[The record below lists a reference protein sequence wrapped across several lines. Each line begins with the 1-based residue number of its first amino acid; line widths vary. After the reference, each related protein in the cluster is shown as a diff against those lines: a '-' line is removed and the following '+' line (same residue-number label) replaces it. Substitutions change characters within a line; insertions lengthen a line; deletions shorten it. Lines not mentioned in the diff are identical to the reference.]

1 VIRRLFWLTLGAVLG
16 VTGYRRATRLVRSLA
31 PGPRARELTR
41 FVGDV
46 REGMD
51 LYMERHPGPAPP
63 TLGSQQAR
71 PALAERRLPEHGLPE
86 HGLPEHGLPEHGL
99 TENGED
105 GR

>member
-1 VIRRLFWLTLGAVLG
+1 VIRRLFWLALGAVLG
-16 VTGYRRATRLVRSLA
+16 VTGYRRATRLVRSIA

-51 LYMERHPGPAPP
+51 LYMERQPGQPPP
-63 TLGSQQAR
+63 TLESQQVR
-71 PALAERRLPEHGLPE
+71 PALAEHRLPGHGLPE
-86 HGLPEHGLPEHGL
+86 RKLAERRL

>member
-16 VTGYRRATRLVRSLA
+16 VTGYRRATRLVRSIA
-31 PGPRARELTR
+31 PGPRARELSR

-46 REGMD
+46 REGME
-51 LYMERHPGPAPP
+51 LYMERHPGQAPP
-63 TLGSQQAR
+63 TLGSQPVR
-71 PALAERRLPEHGLPE
+71 PALTTRRLTENRLTE
-86 HGLPEHGLPEHGL
+86 NRLTENRL

>member
-1 VIRRLFWLTLGAVLG
+1 VIRRLFWLALGAVLG
-16 VTGYRRATRLVRSLA
+16 VTGYRRATRLVRSIA

-41 FVGDV
+41 FAGDV
-46 REGMD
+46 REGMG

-63 TLGSQQAR
+63 TLGSQQVR
-71 PALAERRLPEHGLPE
+71 PALAERRLAEHELPE
-86 HGLPEHGLPEHGL
+86 RRL

>member
-16 VTGYRRATRLVRSLA
+16 VTGYRRATRLVRSIA

-46 REGMD
+46 REGMG

-63 TLGSQQAR
+63 TLESQQVR
-71 PALAERRLPEHGLPE
+71 PALTERRWPDQELPEHRLPERR
-86 HGLPEHGLPEHGL
+86 L

>member
-16 VTGYRRATRLVRSLA
+16 VTGYRRATRLVRSIA

-46 REGMD
+46 REGMG
-51 LYMERHPGPAPP
+51 LYMERHPGLAPP
-63 TLGSQQAR
+63 TLGSQQVR
-71 PALAERRLPEHGLPE
+71 PALAEHELPEHELPE
-86 HGLPEHGLPEHGL
+86 HELPERRL

>member
-1 VIRRLFWLTLGAVLG
+1 MIRRLFWLTLGAVLG
-16 VTGYRRATRLVRSLA
+16 VTGYRRATRLVRSIA
-31 PGPRARELTR
+31 PGPTARELTR

-46 REGMD
+46 REGMG

-63 TLGSQQAR
+63 TLGSQQVR
-71 PALAERRLPEHGLPE
+71 PARAERRLPGHELPE
-86 HGLPEHGLPEHGL
+86 HELPERRL

>member
-16 VTGYRRATRLVRSLA
+16 VAGYRRAARLVRSIA

-51 LYMERHPGPAPP
+51 LYMERHPGQAPP
-63 TLGSQQAR
+63 TLGSQQVR
-71 PALAERRLPEHGLPE
+71 PALAERRSPGHGLPE
-86 HGLPEHGLPEHGL
+86 HGLPERRL

-105 GR
+105 GH

>member
-16 VTGYRRATRLVRSLA
+16 VTGYRRATRLVRSIA

-46 REGMD
+46 REGMG

-63 TLGSQQAR
+63 TLGSQQVR
-71 PALAERRLPEHGLPE
+71 PALAERRLPDHELPE
-86 HGLPEHGLPEHGL
+86 RRLTEHELPERRL